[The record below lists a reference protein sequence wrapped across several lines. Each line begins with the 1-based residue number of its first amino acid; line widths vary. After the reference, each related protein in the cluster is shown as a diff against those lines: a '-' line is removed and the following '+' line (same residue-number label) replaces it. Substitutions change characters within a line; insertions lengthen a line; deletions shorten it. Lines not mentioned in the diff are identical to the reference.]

1 MRHANEKDCTMKV
14 GDLVKQVSW
23 DGLGVIT
30 KVVPHGFY
38 VLFPDGQFRV
48 DQCDLE
54 LISESR

>member
-1 MRHANEKDCTMKV
+1 MKV

-38 VLFPDGQFRV
+38 VLFPDGGFRV
-48 DQCDLE
+48 EQCDLE

>member
-1 MRHANEKDCTMKV
+1 MHWRLSVKV

-30 KVVPHGFY
+30 KVAPPGCFDI
-38 VLFPDGQFRV
+38 LFPEGEFCV
-48 DQCDLE
+48 EQCDLE